1 MNIKKIVLLV
11 ELLRYVDSK
20 RTKQLV
26 GLIVLMTVT
35 AFAEVASIGAV
46 IPFLAVLT
54 SPEKILEIGF
64 FNEYLL
70 MFGIK
75 SPKDLL
81 LPVTIIFGAS
91 ALLATAFRLKLMS
104 AQAYISY
111 EISSEISQE
120 IYKRILHQDYGY
132 HTRSHSG
139 ELIASITTKASSI
152 SHQVIFP
159 FLIIISSVLTLS
171 AGLSLLLFV
180 NYQAT
185 LTAVFGF
192 VLIYVVVIK
201 GTKKAINHH
210 GNKINKNSALV
221 IKNIQDG
228 IGGIRDILLNGS
240 QDVYLNEFAR
250 NDLELKRSI
259 ATVYIITSSPR
270 LIVEAVSICLIAL
283 VAYFTATSGNGLQHA
298 IPTLGAMALAGQ
310 RLLPIIQQLYASIGN
325 ISASEPVVNDV
336 LRFLSLTIPSAELT
350 ERKKISLS
358 DCISLENISFKY
370 ENKDEFSLQN
380 LTLKIRKGERIGIV
394 GKSGS
399 GKSTLLDLL
408 MGLISPTEGQLI
420 VDGVLIDHKSMR
432 DWQNH
437 IAHVPQSIYL
447 CDGSIIENIAFGVL
461 PPNIDIERVKDCCRY
476 ARLEET
482 ILNLPD
488 AFDTKIGERGV
499 MLSGGQRQRLGIARA
514 LYKNPTLLI
523 LDEAT
528 SALDEKTE
536 QEVMNEIYSLN
547 KDLTILIVAHRVST
561 LYGCNKI
568 VKLEGQAIS
577 RELN

>member
-1 MNIKKIVLLV
+1 MLIKKILPLTG
-11 ELLRYVDSK
+11 LLRYVQNS
-20 RTKQLV
+20 RMKQLV
-26 GLIVLMTVT
+26 GLIALMTIT
-35 AFAEVASIGAV
+35 AFAEVTSIGAV

-54 SPEKILEIGF
+54 SPEKLFEVSF
-64 FNEYLL
+64 LNEYLL

-75 SPKDLL
+75 SPTDLL
-81 LPVTIIFGAS
+81 LPVTILFGIS

-111 EISSEISQE
+111 EIASDISQE
-120 IYKRILHQDYGY
+120 IYKRILHQNYSY

-159 FLIIISSVLTLS
+159 FLIIISSTIILL

-180 NYQAT
+180 NYKAT
-185 LTAVFGF
+185 LIALIGF
-192 VLIYVVVIK
+192 VLIYALVIY
-201 GTKKAINHH
+201 GTKNAINHH
-210 GNKINKNSALV
+210 GNKINSNSALV
-221 IKNIQDG
+221 IKNLQDG

-240 QDVYLNEFAR
+240 QNVYLNEFAK

-283 VAYFTATSGNGLQHA
+283 VAYYTATSSDGLQQA

-325 ISASEPVVNDV
+325 ISASAPVVNDV
-336 LRFLSLTIPSAELT
+336 LKFLSLSIPSADLKEG
-350 ERKKISLS
+350 KKINLTDSI
-358 DCISLENISFKY
+358 CLENISFKY
-370 ENKDEFSLQN
+370 ENQNDFSLRN
-380 LTLKIRKGERIGIV
+380 VTLKVRKGQRIGIV

-408 MGLISPTEGQLI
+408 MGLISPTEGKLI
-420 VDGVLIDHKSMR
+420 VDGIQIDLESMR
-432 DWQNH
+432 DWQSH
-437 IAHVPQSIYL
+437 VAHVPQSIYL
-447 CDGSIIENIAFGVL
+447 CDGSITENIAFGVL
-461 PPNIDIERVKDCCRY
+461 RENIDIERVKECCRY

-488 AFDTKIGERGV
+488 KFDTRIGERGV

-514 LYKNPTLLI
+514 LYKNPAFLI

-528 SALDEKTE
+528 SALDERTE
-536 QEVMNEIYSLN
+536 REVMNEIYSL
-547 KDLTILIVAHRVST
+547 KKELTILIVAHRVST
-561 LYGCNKI
+561 LSRCNKI
-568 VKLEGQAIS
+568 FKLDRGGIS
-577 RELN
+577 TEYN